1 MTIFDIRPY
10 SFWRNLHRA
19 SVYGWVHRG
28 HDTPRTVLRL
38 YLLEYIVQYQ
48 SDIIGRLTAQNGPG
62 PHRTDVRRPS
72 VPANGVT
79 PEIAAIPPA
88 TNESEAT
95 EPETPRHSGDR
106 LPFDQLDPLVRK
118 EIKRL
123 AMDGRIPSARLWD
136 AERNK
141 RLPTYGAVMQRYGCT
156 NLHDF
161 AERMNM
167 QPPLSPK
174 RFPEHKGEVYA
185 ATA

>member
-1 MTIFDIRPY
+1 MTIFDIKPY

-38 YLLEYIVQYQ
+38 CLLEYIVRYQ
-48 SDIIGRLTAQNGPG
+48 QDIIERLNQQNGPET
-62 PHRTDVRRPS
+62 PRTDVRRNT
-72 VPANGVT
+72 PASGVT
-79 PEIAAIPPA
+79 HEIAAILPA
-88 TNESEAT
+88 TKEGEVT
-95 EPETPRHSGDR
+95 EPEAPRHSGDR

-141 RLPTYGAVMQRYGCT
+141 RLPAYDAVIQRYGCT

-174 RFPEHKGEVYA
+174 RFPEHRGEVYA
-185 ATA
+185 TTA